1 MSEVNI
7 TSETII
13 NLMNESH
20 MTQIAAIAAVVVSL
34 ISCFVNAMVNCHN
47 NRKNIEANEKNNN
60 KIIDKEVKAQSRREW
75 ISSVKEISAKLFS
88 EYLSLLSLKLDQREK
103 EYVDDKLLVLNELT
117 QKLILDFGIDL
128 RDITTP
134 LNDTVTNDGKNKAM
148 TNEIKSLYS
157 NFYKYYGIVED
168 IDSQLKIEND
178 KLQKAVEAIDDCYVI
193 VGMGVW
199 DDDGVEVTGP
209 APKDL
214 NDLYEKLDTKISI
227 EDKIK
232 SLNEIKKSLN
242 NKVLILR
249 KHIMI
254 YLKLEWERVKNLE

>member
-1 MSEVNI
+1 MINKIGGKSVSEVNI

-20 MTQIAAIAAVVVSL
+20 MTQIAAFAAAGVSL
-34 ISCFVNAMVNCHN
+34 ISCIVNAIVNCVN
-47 NRKNIEANEKNNN
+47 NKNN
-60 KIIDKEVKAQSRREW
+60 IDKEVKAQSRREW
-75 ISSVKEISAKLFS
+75 INSVKEISAKLFS

-103 EYVDDKLLVLNELT
+103 KYVDDKLLVLNELT

-128 RDITTP
+128 CDTSISLNNTIT
-134 LNDTVTNDGKNKAM
+134 NEGKNKAM
-148 TNEIKSLYS
+148 TDEIKSLFS
-157 NFYKYYGIVED
+157 DFYKYYGVVED
-168 IDSQLKIEND
+168 IDSQLKIENN
-178 KLQKAVEAIDDCYVI
+178 KLQRAVEAIDDCYVI

-209 APKDL
+209 APKDV

-232 SLNEIKKSLN
+232 SLNEIKKGLN
-242 NKVLILR
+242 KKVLILR

-254 YLKLEWERVKNLE
+254 YLKLEWERVKILK